1 MPRQDLLAD
10 GILGMFLGSS
20 SALCNK
26 PGSVSGNPFQVGQVP
41 YGNKAEWQS
50 HVRF

>member
-1 MPRQDLLAD
+1 MPRQDLLPD

-26 PGSVSGNPFQVGQVP
+26 PGSVSGNPFLTEIKLS
-41 YGNKAEWQS
+41 GNLMLDFS
-50 HVRF
+50 G